1 MDGGERCSPLVA
13 DTDVCGICGIVS
25 LRDTTDA
32 GHRRERVEEMVV
44 ALAHRG
50 PDGAGVEQHG
60 AATIGAVRLAI
71 RGRHDGRQ
79 PVVDDALGVVVAC
92 NGEIDNHRELRAWL
106 AERGYHVLAATDIAV
121 LPAMYRALGDSFVE
135 RLVGAF
141 AIALWDQHDH
151 RLLLARDRAGERH
164 LFYEV
169 GHDEARFATE
179 LAALASDP
187 CRPLGLD
194 APSVAGYLRDGYFAA
209 PACPASGVR
218 KLAPGQVVTL
228 GHDGLSA
235 HRYWRWPVMTA
246 VRTAPSVDRFDDVFR
261 QAVRRQSEVDVP
273 YGVFLSGGIDSS
285 LVAAVARSVRP
296 DHAFKAFT
304 IRFDEASYDEGSH
317 AERVAE
323 TLGVPCVPVWV
334 APEAL
339 PGAVAEI
346 VRRVGEPLA
355 DPAWLPTALLARRA
369 SKDVKLALIG
379 EGADELFGG
388 YPTYIGARISAGYAR
403 LPAPLQSLFAR
414 AVRRWPASDRKVTV
428 SFLLKKFVDGAALDG
443 VARHMLWTSN
453 ISPAL
458 LQRLGVQAPASRAI
472 ESPGELLDTLQ
483 LTDLETSLAEGLL
496 VKGDR
501 AAMMSALEL
510 RAPFLDR
517 DVMEF
522 AATLSPGDRVRG
534 ITTKVFLKRF
544 AARYL
549 PRAIT
554 HRRKRGL
561 SVPLSQWLR
570 DPLADWAIER
580 IGSAVLDLAG
590 VNRRAALDLFGE
602 HRARR
607 ANHARPIW
615 ALIVLSEWLEWF
627 VTQRGASAE
636 RGTV

>member
-1 MDGGERCSPLVA
+1 
-13 DTDVCGICGIVS
+13 
-25 LRDTTDA
+25 
-32 GHRRERVEEMVV
+32 MVG
-44 ALAHRG
+44 ALTHRG
-50 PDGAGVEQHG
+50 PDGAGVAARG
-60 AATIGAVRLAI
+60 AAAIGAVRLAI
-71 RGRHDGRQ
+71 RGLHDGRQ
-79 PVVDDALGVVVAC
+79 PIVDDGLGVVLAC

-106 AERGYHVLAATDIAV
+106 AERGYQVAAATDIAV
-121 LPAMYRALGDSFVE
+121 LPAMYRALGDSFVD

-141 AIALWDQHDH
+141 AIALWDQRDH

-164 LFYEV
+164 LFYEMSN
-169 GHDEARFATE
+169 GEARFATE

-187 CRPLGLD
+187 CRPLSLD
-194 APSVAGYLRDGYFAA
+194 GPAVSGFLRYGYIAAPS
-209 PACPASGVR
+209 CPAAGVR
-218 KLAPGQVVTL
+218 KVEPGHVVTL
-228 GHDGLSA
+228 GDDGLRP
-235 HRYWRWPVMTA
+235 HRYWRWPVATA
-246 VRTAPSVDRFDDVFR
+246 TRAAPSVDRFDEVFR
-261 QAVRRQSEVDVP
+261 EAVRRQSEVDVP
-273 YGVFLSGGIDSS
+273 YGVFLSGGVDSS

-334 APEAL
+334 TPEVL
-339 PGAVAEI
+339 PATLTEI

-355 DPAWLPTALLARRA
+355 DPAWLPTALLARSA
-369 SKDVKLALIG
+369 SEEVRLALIG

-388 YPTYIGARISAGYAR
+388 YPTYIGARISGGYAR
-403 LPAPLQSLFAR
+403 LPAPLRSLFAR

-443 VARHMLWTSN
+443 VARHLSWTSN

-458 LQRLGVQAPASRAI
+458 LERLGVRAPACHATEPAG
-472 ESPGELLDTLQ
+472 ESLDALQ
-483 LTDLETSLAEGLL
+483 LIDFETSLAEGLL

-501 AAMMSALEL
+501 AAMASALEL

-522 AATLSPGDRVRG
+522 AATLPVSERVRG

-544 AARYL
+544 ASRYL
-549 PRAIT
+549 PRAIV

-561 SVPLSQWLR
+561 SVPLSRWLR
-570 DPLADWAIER
+570 DPLADWATER
-580 IGSAVLDLAG
+580 IGSEFLALAG
-590 VNRRAALDLFGE
+590 VNRRAALDLFDE
-602 HRARR
+602 HRSRR
-607 ANHARPIW
+607 ANHARPLW

-627 VTQRGASAE
+627 VTQPGASAASE
-636 RGTV
+636 TV